1 MGKLTT
7 ANSRTPGSVGMK
19 KGDKCRFCGRSHA
32 LAYARHNHEQHCK
45 DNPERGYAIDGIV
58 FNKEGVNDELPSKSY

>member
-7 ANSRTPGSVGMK
+7 KNLRSPSSRGMSRK
-19 KGDKCRFCGRSHA
+19 EKCRFCGRLHA
-32 LAYARHNHEQHCK
+32 LSYSRRSHEQHCK

-58 FNKEGVNDELPSKSY
+58 FNEEGLKEDI